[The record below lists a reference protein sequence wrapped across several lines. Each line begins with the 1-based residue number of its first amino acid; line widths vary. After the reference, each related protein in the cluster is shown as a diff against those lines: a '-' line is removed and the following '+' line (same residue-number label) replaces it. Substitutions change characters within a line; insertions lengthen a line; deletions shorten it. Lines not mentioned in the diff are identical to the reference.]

1 MHSAHLLWSVIMFG
15 LYPAGTQWVRHFTA
29 NRSPRE
35 IQKVLTDHAGYR
47 ASIFH
52 LPFGE
57 HRGAVIAQSDR
68 FLILTAAVNAAT
80 ADLAVVPD
88 VQLQNL
94 LWAFN
99 TGYANQWGS
108 RELLA
113 LTGVDNWDA
122 LIRRTSAAYAAVC
135 RTVGEVVDGSLEK
148 RAAEEAAR
156 VAAQATAK
164 AAEPPA
170 HAPDPIVGRMFSNDD
185 DAPWLPSDYLYDA
198 PLQEVPTC
206 AH

>member
-1 MHSAHLLWSVIMFG
+1 MFG
-15 LYPAGTQWVRHFTA
+15 LYPAGAQWVRHFTA
-29 NRSPRE
+29 NRTPRE
-35 IQKVLTDHAGYR
+35 IQKILTDHAGYR

-57 HRGAVIAQSDR
+57 QRGAVIAQSDR
-68 FLILTAAVNAAT
+68 FLILAATVNAAT
-80 ADLAVVPD
+80 ADLAIVPD

-94 LWAFN
+94 LWSFN

-113 LTGVDNWDA
+113 LTGSDNWDG

-135 RTVGEVVDGSLEK
+135 RTVGEAVDGSLEK
-148 RAAEEAAR
+148 RAAERAAEK
-156 VAAQATAK
+156 AAAK
-164 AAEPPA
+164 AA
-170 HAPDPIVGRMFSNDD
+170 HVSDPIVGRMLSNDD

>member
-1 MHSAHLLWSVIMFG
+1 MFG

-35 IQKVLTDHAGYR
+35 IQKVLTDHAGCR

-68 FLILTAAVNAAT
+68 FLILAAAVNAAT

-94 LWAFN
+94 LWSFN

-135 RTVGEVVDGSLEK
+135 RTVGEAVDGSLEK

-156 VAAQATAK
+156 VAAQA
-164 AAEPPA
+164 AANAAHSPA
-170 HAPDPIVGRMFSNDD
+170 NVPDPIVGRMFSNDD
-185 DAPWLPSDYLYDA
+185 DAPWLPSDYLFDA
-198 PLQEVPTC
+198 PLQEVQTC

>member
-1 MHSAHLLWSVIMFG
+1 MFG
-15 LYPAGTQWVRHFTA
+15 LYPAGAQWVRHFTA
-29 NRSPRE
+29 TRTPRE

-68 FLILTAAVNAAT
+68 FLILAAAVNAET

-88 VQLQNL
+88 VQMQNL
-94 LWAFN
+94 LWSFN

-113 LTGVDNWDA
+113 LTGIDNWEG
-122 LIRRTSAAYAAVC
+122 LIRRTSAEYAAVC
-135 RTVGEVVDGSLEK
+135 KTVSEALDGSLEK
-148 RAAEEAAR
+148 KAAQQAAEKSA
-156 VAAQATAK
+156 
-164 AAEPPA
+164 PL
-170 HAPDPIVGRMFSNDD
+170 PDPVVGRMFSNDD
-185 DAPWLPSDYLYDA
+185 DAAWLPSDYLYDA
-198 PLQEVPTC
+198 PLQEVPSC